1 MKVKYYL
8 TCYISKKL
16 VKSMNL
22 NANDVV
28 KTLSQYIDGS
38 GGGQPFFA
46 NASGTKLDGIPKLW
60 EAAKKLF

>member
-1 MKVKYYL
+1 
-8 TCYISKKL
+8 
-16 VKSMNL
+16 MNL